1 MFPSVMD
8 RLRRS
13 WISESL
19 LEFLYICIYIYIYIY
34 IIYMNIYIYIYIYHG
49 RNSKSKCLVKLV
61 KHIYYKSKNAT
72 NEKSTQKRQL
82 LAQSQQ

>member
-1 MFPSVMD
+1 
-8 RLRRS
+8 
-13 WISESL
+13 
-19 LEFLYICIYIYIYIY
+19 
-34 IIYMNIYIYIYIYHG
+34 MNIYIYIYIYHG

>member
-1 MFPSVMD
+1 M
-8 RLRRS
+8 
-13 WISESL
+13 
-19 LEFLYICIYIYIYIY
+19 C
-34 IIYMNIYIYIYIYHG
+34 IYIYIYIYHG